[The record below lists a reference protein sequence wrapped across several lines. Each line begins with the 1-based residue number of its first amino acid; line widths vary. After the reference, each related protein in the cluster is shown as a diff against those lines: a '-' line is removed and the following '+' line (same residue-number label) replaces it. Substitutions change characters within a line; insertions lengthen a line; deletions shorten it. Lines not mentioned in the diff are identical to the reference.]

1 MTTPTK
7 RQPESPTS
15 RSRIRF
21 SRSNI
26 QSPLNTRGN
35 VPVRLDDAGS
45 PSRCREASPLTL
57 PYVDL
62 EAGKHGEKD
71 ISEEAVEMRTWS
83 KGNEGGVSDKV
94 DDFGARD
101 VTPRRR
107 TVRQSIPK
115 VNLDRQARPPSFAR
129 SEFET
134 IVRHLRNR
142 SPYKAAT
149 SKPKFPDNL
158 DYAWQFAGW
167 GQLSYLDLTKQE
179 LKEAEVRLAVEL
191 DRPKLDQYRAT
202 SIAGNAVWGSV
213 FYSLP
218 AICAVADIYSPI
230 CMAVACSILFLFR
243 PILLELGSAIRV
255 DGASYVYLLNFTGK
269 GWALCAA
276 ATTLVDAYVTI
287 PHARV

>member
-1 MTTPTK
+1 MLIFYEDSHHGVAVMNLCSRVSLPAEFSSLLPFSYAQDDVGPCEVSVQEIPACNQSLEISTAMERAVGMTTPTK

-83 KGNEGGVSDKV
+83 KGNEGGANDKV

-107 TVRQSIPK
+107 TVRQCQLLSDDSRTSEKAK
-115 VNLDRQARPPSFAR
+115 V
-129 SEFET
+129 
-134 IVRHLRNR
+134 
-142 SPYKAAT
+142 
-149 SKPKFPDNL
+149 
-158 DYAWQFAGW
+158 
-167 GQLSYLDLTKQE
+167 
-179 LKEAEVRLAVEL
+179 
-191 DRPKLDQYRAT
+191 
-202 SIAGNAVWGSV
+202 
-213 FYSLP
+213 
-218 AICAVADIYSPI
+218 
-230 CMAVACSILFLFR
+230 
-243 PILLELGSAIRV
+243 
-255 DGASYVYLLNFTGK
+255 
-269 GWALCAA
+269 
-276 ATTLVDAYVTI
+276 
-287 PHARV
+287 